1 MSRVGHKIKAAREA
15 AAISAKELGK
25 KLGLS
30 ESFIN
35 DVEAGRKIIN
45 EDMIKRLE
53 KILKTSL
60 GESLL
65 DDVSEP
71 VENIKEVKNS
81 AVPNRQFE
89 DAFAHILK
97 KVPVCDINL
106 KEIMSYKYLPIVDK
120 KVEGFN
126 GDKLVYVCIQ
136 DDSMRGFRLC
146 KNDKVLVF
154 QNTELVSNSLL
165 LIENEGKNIIRQIK
179 RLDSNKVLVIS
190 HSNDIRTE
198 TKDAKAINVI
208 GRCIKL
214 ETDLY

>member
-53 KILKTSL
+53 KVLKTSL

-71 VENIKEVKNS
+71 VENIKEVKNNT
-81 AVPNRQFE
+81 VPNRQFE
-89 DAFAHILK
+89 DAFSHILK

-106 KEIMSYKYLPIVDK
+106 KEIMGYKYLPIVDK

-126 GDKLVYVCIQ
+126 GDKLVYINIQ

-146 KNDKVLVF
+146 KNDRVLVF

-165 LIENEGKNIIRQIK
+165 LIESEGKNIVRQIK

-198 TKDAKAINVI
+198 TKDAKSINVI

-214 ETDLY
+214 ETDL